1 MEALKPVMAVFWVN
15 SEGMP
20 LAGALWFLPAMLF
33 VNVIVFGIETILGEN
48 KAKWIVVF
56 GIFIFG
62 LLETKILPFRLPW
75 STGAACVGVGYFYF
89 GRLMKR
95 GWNSNIMTKFRSI
108 QAWIYCIIL
117 LFTGCSIMMN
127 GILNMRKGEYACI
140 PLSIINSFITVFALW
155 LLVYRI
161 SPIVDSKLGHIANE
175 IKRIGQY
182 SVIWLCCNELTINVV
197 WSVMDKMRF
206 HNLVIEVLVVFIS
219 LKICEKLFT
228 MTPLSVLVGFSYVKE
243 RR

>member
-1 MEALKPVMAVFWVN
+1 MAVFWVN

-20 LAGALWFLPAMLF
+20 LAGALWFLTAMLF